1 MRILLCTV
9 VLCISINVHANNC
22 RSLFEPVSTH
32 QEIKQTR
39 SELTALQKVEAINQ
53 DRYDQA
59 FDGKIRA
66 DYIPEFDTIR
76 QYSVSGRIPHDAKV
90 RVLVTHGSGA
100 IYSHS
105 DAMRQVIRWL
115 GEEKGMAKPS
125 SNISKIREYENFTKV
140 ALEAIDLPFHGKGSR
155 AENLRDKDEVSRY
168 LERYLIQMKAETPH
182 LPIVVFGRSSS
193 PSLFIEILTR
203 NPSLIDAVIFM
214 SPVVPLNRQ
223 IVIDGTRKAL
233 EMAEK
238 GEFAVYP
245 EGLAWIDNILL
256 NTRWDE
262 NSLNGKPA
270 LFLTGRDDWEVVDIE
285 RNYMTKMAETHSN
298 VRHIDIPG
306 AGHDVFRQTKVNTD
320 KQVLETL
327 KAIEDFLAEVA
338 RSKNN

>member
-1 MRILLCTV
+1 MRILLCTA
-9 VLCISINVHANNC
+9 VLCISINVYADFC
-22 RSLFEPVSTH
+22 SSLFRPISNH
-32 QEIKQTR
+32 QDIKQTR
-39 SELTALQKVEAINQ
+39 AELTALEKVEAINQ

-76 QYSVSGRIPHDAKV
+76 QYSVSGRIPSDAKV

-115 GEEKGMAKPS
+115 GEDKGLAKLS
-125 SNISKIREYENFTKV
+125 SNISKIREYPNFTKV
-140 ALEAIDLPFHGKGSR
+140 AIEAIDLPFHGKGSR
-155 AENLRDKDEVSRY
+155 AENLRDKDEVSKY
-168 LERYLIQMKAETPH
+168 LERYLIHMKEETPH

-214 SPVVPLNRQ
+214 SPVVPLNRE
-223 IVIDGTRKAL
+223 IVMEGTRKAL

-256 NTRWDE
+256 NTRWNE
-262 NSLNGKPA
+262 NSLNHKPA
-270 LFLTGRDDWEVVDIE
+270 LFLTGREDWEVVDIE
-285 RNYMTKMAETHSN
+285 RNFMSTLAQKHSN

-306 AGHDVFRQTKVNTD
+306 AGHDVFRQTKINTD

-338 RSKNN
+338 KTKN